1 MVIRN
6 KNEIMWIK
14 KCLDMVMSQIDVNFE
29 VIIVDNESND
39 ESLKVISKFVKVKV
53 LKITDYSPGKALNL
67 GVKESFGK
75 YVVFL
80 SGHCVPANN
89 LWLKNLRDSIKHN
102 EIHGV
107 VAAYG
112 RQIPTVTST
121 SQARRELFN
130 TFRLDPIL
138 QENDFFFH
146 NANSI
151 VIKSVLKNFPFDE
164 NLTNAEDRVWAKG
177 IIEKGLKI
185 FYSPSAV
192 VFHRDG
198 ISHNHQVERISQGE
212 NIIFPLYSKY
222 QIIESEKDM
231 KPKIFFIIVSKDQ
244 REIQELLDIVRK
256 YPNPKLILI
265 VSPINTIRITN
276 KIPRTMQKKDE
287 KFQEIWID
295 RGNIPGVDQMSLPD
309 LLRYI
314 ANKDVREV
322 FDYDYCIFLSPY
334 YTKRPKDLIW
344 NLIYQMENNLLDICY
359 TGKVVHPNLWKFT
372 KDNQLIPLEDSF
384 LLRDKRD
391 KFYEVFF
398 GLGLIM
404 TIPTLLR
411 GQLMSSNSGLVEIED
426 IDLVKDKIHDRYL

>member
-1 MVIRN
+1 
-6 KNEIMWIK
+6 
-14 KCLDMVMSQIDVNFE
+14 
-29 VIIVDNESND
+29 
-39 ESLKVISKFVKVKV
+39 
-53 LKITDYSPGKALNL
+53 
-67 GVKESFGK
+67 
-75 YVVFL
+75 
-80 SGHCVPANN
+80 

-426 IDLVKDKIHDRYL
+426 IDLVKYKINDRYL